1 MKRAGPERCDDLPK
15 VRHRVLVA
23 VGKQNKISILLG
35 HLGSLVLGHASGL
48 KDFGLSST
56 FPLKFQPEYT
66 LPQDVF
72 NGFTVSSSR
81 GSDG

>member
-15 VRHRVLVA
+15 VRHRVPVA

-48 KDFGLSST
+48 KESGLS
-56 FPLKFQPEYT
+56 
-66 LPQDVF
+66 
-72 NGFTVSSSR
+72 
-81 GSDG
+81 